1 MKKGFKILGAFI
13 LAAAIGTGGYFAGQK
28 TEQNRSSIH
37 TAMPKQSMEL
47 TKDNVPGDKN
57 PDMSGAPLKD
67 AAAMEESRL
76 ITKLASSAIDES
88 WTKVSGNSINGGALT
103 LYTSAEKD
111 DMGFIWDDSQKWVLE
126 FEKDGGYYTLY
137 DQLVSN
143 GMVYYDAAIREN
155 GEIVIT
161 VYTVTTA
168 GTTVMQY
175 AETNGGFTERS
186 VYNSG
191 AVNKIFS
198 SVPDYR

>member
-13 LAAAIGTGGYFAGQK
+13 LAAAIGTGEYFAGQK

-47 TKDNVPGDKN
+47 TKDNVPDDKN
-57 PDMSGAPLKD
+57 SDMSGAPLKD
-67 AAAMEESRL
+67 AAAMEESRI
-76 ITKLASSAIDES
+76 ITKLASSAVDES

>member
-28 TEQNRSSIH
+28 REQSKNSIH

-47 TKDNVPGDKN
+47 TKENM
-57 PDMSGAPLKD
+57 PDGKIPDAPRKD
-67 AAAMEESRL
+67 AADIAESRL
-76 ITKLASSAIDES
+76 ITKLASSAVDAS
-88 WTKVSGNSINGGALT
+88 WTKVSSNNLNDGTLR

-111 DMGFIWDDSQKWVLE
+111 DKGFIWDDSQKWVLE

-143 GMVYYDAAIREN
+143 GMVYYDAAAREN
-155 GEIVIT
+155 GEIIIT
-161 VYTVTTA
+161 VYTITSA

-175 AETNGGFTERS
+175 TETDDGFVERN